1 MKIKLTFILFL
12 TFLSYKSQYLIIG
25 NDSISVQKF
34 KEENKYGLETAGIN
48 NTIKTY
54 TDFKLLQRFAL
65 DRKADTLSYFKT
77 KMAER
82 DQALREEYFYP
93 KEIMQNTLN
102 QYFSANQIESKI
114 QVFYVQKEEKDIND
128 YNKIYNDVKSG
139 NLKIEEAISKYSK
152 LKAEPFYVKA
162 GTVDMELEKELLT
175 LQPGAYTN
183 LINTPTLAA
192 FAKLVDRRPSLGY
205 LIFGTISYPKSDA
218 EKMKTQIYEALK
230 SGEKFEEV
238 AKLYGSTDS
247 EKNNAGVVM
256 GSPVLPDEVYA
267 ALKNK
272 KEGEYTEPVLL
283 GDKYFIFNVYSLI
296 PYQNSEKHNK
306 MFIKELM
313 QSQYADV
320 AYEKLVNSLVKS
332 SKYKEYPD
340 FEKVKKSYQDFINFK
355 NPKVPFYKYGNNIF
369 MYEDLKK
376 SIAENFK
383 NADKLPSNQWKL
395 FLESKRDND
404 VFISYGKE
412 FSDLPEVKSEMTK
425 LKQNLLAEYIFNHYI
440 ENELKKT
447 QLLDEYYQNHKD
459 KFILESRA
467 DGRVAILTDLSL
479 EKDITKEIENPK
491 NWENL
496 NKKYYGKLNEKQ
508 QIVVHFE
515 KGEMSENAD
524 VFRVNNVPFKKG
536 IHKVKMN
543 DKLLIIAIDDIL
555 PPSQMSRT
563 DAEEQL
569 KTEVTEEILTKT
581 IREQRNKTKI
591 TIESAFM
598 AELEKNFKK

>member
-139 NLKIEEAISKYSK
+139 NLKIEEAIPKYSK

-192 FAKLVDRRPSLGY
+192 FAKLVERRPSLGY